1 MTVVAVTGGTGAP
14 GATSTALALLLT
26 WPLPAGRRVIL
37 IEADPDGGSILAGAL
52 QGRVSAEYGL
62 HQLGVAHRQGNLV
75 DAFFRQLVDLSDGRR
90 ERLLLPGLVDPTQ
103 ASGLAYTWDPISQLA
118 AGLGNQQIPHDVI
131 VDLGRR
137 GTTGASAIVA
147 RRADLVLPVVRG
159 TLPSLAQAQ
168 PRLTALRND
177 LDTHGTGSDSIA
189 LVVIEQGRY
198 SRQEI
203 GKHLE
208 APVLGLVPF
217 DPERARVL
225 SDGEGD
231 TGKRFLRSRYMR
243 AARTTADAVI
253 NLAAQRRMRLAPRPT
268 SGGQLPTGPEAP
280 APSDG
285 WAQAAAYIRRSDAE
299 PHPESRPEPHPESPA
314 EAEPAHRPAGEEA
327 GHVR

>member
-1 MTVVAVTGGTGAP
+1 MTVVAVTGGAGAP

-131 VDLGRR
+131 IDLGRR
-137 GTTGASAIVA
+137 GTTGASAIAA

-168 PRLTALRND
+168 PRLVSLRND

-189 LVVIEQGRY
+189 LVVIEEGRY
-198 SRQEI
+198 ARQEI

-208 APVLGLVPF
+208 APVLGLLPF

-225 SDGEGD
+225 SAGEGD
-231 TGKRFLRSRYMR
+231 TGKRFLRSKFMR
-243 AARTTADAVI
+243 AARTTAEAA
-253 NLAAQRRMRLAPRPT
+253 LALANQRRMRLAPRPAPGGELP
-268 SGGQLPTGPEAP
+268 SGPDAP
-280 APSDG
+280 MAGDG
-285 WAQAAAYIRRSDAE
+285 WAQAAAYIRRPAE
-299 PHPESRPEPHPESPA
+299 PESRP

>member
-1 MTVVAVTGGTGAP
+1 MTVVAVTGGMGAP

-26 WPLPAGRRVIL
+26 WPLPPGRRVIL

-90 ERLLLPGLVDPTQ
+90 DRLLLPGLVDPTQ
-103 ASGLAYTWDPISQLA
+103 ASGLAYTWDSISQLA
-118 AGLGNQQIPHDVI
+118 ASLGSQQIPHDVI
-131 VDLGRR
+131 IDLGRR
-137 GTTGASAIVA
+137 GHTGASAIVA
-147 RRADLVLPVVRG
+147 RRADVVLPVVRG

-168 PRLTALRND
+168 PRLVALRND
-177 LDTHGTGSDSIA
+177 LDTHGTGADSIA

-203 GKHLE
+203 GKQLA
-208 APVLGLVPF
+208 APVIGLLPY

-231 TGKRFLRSRYMR
+231 TGKRFLRSKFMR
-243 AARTTADAVI
+243 AARSTADATLG
-253 NLAAQRRMRLAPRPT
+253 LAAQRRMRLAPRPAP
-268 SGGQLPTGPEAP
+268 GGDMSAAP
-280 APSDG
+280 ASPMLSDG
-285 WAQAAAYIRRSDAE
+285 WAQAAAYIRQPPAPEVAPAAE
-299 PHPESRPEPHPESPA
+299 PE
-314 EAEPAHRPAGEEA
+314 HRPAGEEA

>member
-1 MTVVAVTGGTGAP
+1 MTVVAVTGGQGSP

-26 WPLPAGRRVIL
+26 WPLPPGRRVIL
-37 IEADPDGGSILAGAL
+37 IEADPDGGTILAGAL

-103 ASGLAYTWDPISQLA
+103 ASGLAYTWDPISALA
-118 AGLGNQQIPHDVI
+118 AGLGEQQMPHDVI

-147 RRADLVLPVVRG
+147 RRADVVLPVVRG

-168 PRLTALRND
+168 PRMAALRRD
-177 LDTHGTGSDSIA
+177 LDTHGTGADSIG
-189 LVVIEQGRY
+189 LVLVEQGRY
-198 SRQEI
+198 PRQEI
-203 GKHLE
+203 GRQLE
-208 APVLGLVPF
+208 APVLGLMPYEP
-217 DPERARVL
+217 DRARVL

-231 TGKRFLRSRYMR
+231 TGKRFLRSRFMR
-243 AARTTADAVI
+243 AARTTADAALG
-253 NLAAQRRMRLAPRPT
+253 LAAQRRMRLAPRPAP
-268 SGGQLPTGPEAP
+268 GQEALSVPPTQVA
-280 APSDG
+280 ADT
-285 WAQAAAYIRRSDAE
+285 WAQAAAYTRQTRTEPVETPAGVDAA
-299 PHPESRPEPHPESPA
+299 PVPE
-314 EAEPAHRPAGEEA
+314 HRPTGEEA

>member
-1 MTVVAVTGGTGAP
+1 MTVVAVTGGAGAP

-118 AGLGNQQIPHDVI
+118 AGLGSQQIPHDVI
-131 VDLGRR
+131 IDLGRR
-137 GTTGASAIVA
+137 GTTGASAIAA

-159 TLPSLAQAQ
+159 TLPSLAQAH
-168 PRLTALRND
+168 PRLVALRND

-198 SRQEI
+198 ARQEI

-208 APVLGLVPF
+208 TPVLGLLPF

-231 TGKRFLRSRYMR
+231 TGKRFLRSRFMR
-243 AARTTADAVI
+243 AARSTAEAA
-253 NLAAQRRMRLAPRPT
+253 LALAEQRRMRLAPRPT
-268 SGGQLPTGPEAP
+268 GGGELPSGPEAP
-280 APSDG
+280 MPSDG
-285 WAQAAAYIRRSDAE
+285 WAQAAAYIRRPADSE
-299 PHPESRPEPHPESPA
+299 VRP